1 MKLSGR
7 AAVLALTCVS
17 AVALSACGTSKSSGT
32 ATGSSTAGS
41 AAATSAATSK
51 DAAFLQ
57 QPTSLPVTQ
66 KLSKVPPTG
75 VKVAYLNEGVAYA
88 QDYLTGMMA
97 AAAVLGWQVKSYTTS
112 AANPASTISA
122 LTSAIDAGAK
132 YVVVSAVDAAIY
144 QSVLPLA
151 KSKGAEIL
159 SLNANNPS
167 IPGEVVNVLGS
178 TDAIRGSQQVGEA
191 LLADA
196 QSHGVTAHIGEVTV
210 PIFATVLAPEHTG
223 LEHALSSCSS
233 CTISSIPIPA
243 QQFESGAIAPVI
255 VSYLQSH
262 PDINY
267 LFYDSAPLDVGV
279 AQQLKVAGLKEP
291 GMFGAAA
298 QPAEIQA
305 VQSGQ
310 QAGWGAYPSVL
321 HGWILMDV
329 AARLSVGDDPNVWK
343 TSPSYVLEKSN
354 SAAIDPTSFEF
365 PSGYQAMFKALWG
378 L

>member
-7 AAVLALTCVS
+7 AAVLALTCAS
-17 AVALSACGTSKSSGT
+17 ALVLSACGTSKSSST
-32 ATGSSTAGS
+32 ATGSSTAGG
-41 AAATSAATSK
+41 AAATPT

-66 KLSKVPPTG
+66 KLSKAPPTG

-97 AAAVLGWQVKSYTTS
+97 AASVLGWQVKSYTTS
-112 AANPASTISA
+112 AANPASTTSA

-178 TDAIRGSQQVGEA
+178 TDAIQGAKQVGEA

-196 QSHGVTAHIGEVTV
+196 QSRGVTAHIGEVTV
-210 PIFATVLAPEHTG
+210 PIFATVLAPERDG
-223 LEHALSSCSS
+223 LKQALSSCSS
-233 CTISSIPIPA
+233 CTVSSIPIPA
-243 QQFESGAIAPVI
+243 QQFQSGAVAPVI

-262 PDINY
+262 RDINY
-267 LFYDSAPLDVGV
+267 LFYDAAGLDVGV
-279 AQQLKVAGLKEP
+279 AQQLKVAGIEAP
-291 GMFGAAA
+291 RMFGAAA
-298 QPAEIQA
+298 QPAEIKA
-305 VQSGQ
+305 VQSGT

-321 HGWILMDV
+321 HGWILMDA
-329 AARLSVGDDPNVWK
+329 AARLSVGDNPNVWQ

-354 SAAIDPTSFEF
+354 SAGIDPTNFEF
-365 PSGYQAMFKALWG
+365 PEGYQAMFKALWMR
-378 L
+378 